1 MDDPDYPSSREPA
14 SERLHPAPWGSKPP
28 PPSESRSQAQI
39 VVPDRGGRHAA
50 PKPDRSRVE
59 VRSVMGV
66 LGLVVA
72 MIVVGVPLTR
82 MISAA
87 QRPASKANVDATA
100 PVAGTSTPE
109 APGPVPTAVG
119 NLLANWSF
127 ERDLSG
133 WQRLGPANVTR
144 ELGGRTSGSSALVQA
159 TTAGPAPVGIVAP
172 SVVPQA
178 RAGAVYDATVWV
190 RSGTPGVRVALSL
203 VVTHDGTSETSQT
216 VARTVPD
223 PRWQRMDVA
232 HRVTKPGTLAVQVIV
247 EGVSQGQGLLVDEVV
262 VRQS

>member
-1 MDDPDYPSSREPA
+1 MDDPDHLSSREPA
-14 SERLHPAPWGSKPP
+14 SEPVRPVLRGSTPLPP
-28 PPSESRSQAQI
+28 RESRSETQI
-39 VVPDRGGRHAA
+39 AVPDRGGRHAA
-50 PKPDRSRVE
+50 PKPDRSRLG

-72 MIVVGVPLTR
+72 VIVVGVPLTR
-82 MISAA
+82 MISEAQQTAA
-87 QRPASKANVDATA
+87 RSKADATA
-100 PVAGTSTPE
+100 PVTGTTTPQ

-133 WQRLGPANVTR
+133 WQRVGPSNVTR

-159 TTAGPAPVGIVAP
+159 TTTGPVQVGIVAP

-190 RSGTPGVRVALSL
+190 RSGTPEVRVVFSL
-203 VVTHDGTSETSQT
+203 VVTHEGTKEASQT
-216 VARTVPD
+216 VARTVSD

-232 HRVTKPGTLAVQVIV
+232 HRVAVPGTLAVQVTV